1 MTYSGKPNEFY
12 EAQADKLK
20 AKYNEPKIYLT
31 VRDIMETLGY
41 TSTTPAMNA
50 IQNMIEIGRLEF
62 EQRGRRKRY
71 YLK

>member
-1 MTYSGKPNEFY
+1 M
-12 EAQADKLK
+12 K